1 MRGLRSV
8 LPLCLVIAEGC
19 QGPQEKDSTLTRGI
33 ARPPGMVSRV
43 AADVLLE
50 LHYRIESDVHREKGG
65 EIVAREP
72 APGKRDVVLHFE
84 EPESNRTLIRVDPG
98 GHGRRFGEQLL
109 DRIAVRVGEETERV
123 PPYIRASAEGSY
135 EGTLDE
141 ALAAL
146 HVALEQVDASVMD
159 RVVQTWGARVEAYA
173 PDDTLYEI
181 AIVVPD
187 EGPLGVL
194 FAASAD
200 SKETADRRAEQV
212 KQEFARALAAL
223 R

>member
-1 MRGLRSV
+1 MPASRVLLLALALAGGCRGGSD
-8 LPLCLVIAEGC
+8 EGN
-19 QGPQEKDSTLTRGI
+19 ETLARWI

-50 LHYRIESDVHREKGG
+50 QQFRIESDVHREKGG

-72 APGKRDVVLHFE
+72 APGKREVVLHFE
-84 EPESNRTLIRVDPG
+84 ESEPRRTFLRIDPG

-109 DRIAVRVGEETERV
+109 DQIAVRVGEEGERI
-123 PPYIRASAEGSY
+123 PPYIRGSAEGTFD
-135 EGTLDE
+135 GTLDE

-146 HVALEQVDASVMD
+146 HVALEQVDASVLD
-159 RVVQTWGARVEAYA
+159 RLVQTWGARVEAYA
-173 PDDTLYEI
+173 RDDTLYEI

-187 EGPLGVL
+187 DGPLEVL
-194 FAASAD
+194 FAASSD
-200 SKETADRRAEQV
+200 SKQKADQRAEQV
-212 KQEFARALAAL
+212 KQEFGRALATL